1 MKAHHLTV
9 VQFCAKHCVVLET
22 LHDWR
27 PLDANYTFSHVFF
40 GAVLDGITDGI
51 VAWTHHAS
59 GLTAFVHLDLLE
71 ATRLP
76 TCTRTPK
83 PSTRP
88 QRLSAGRG
96 SIVSTLPRVTETSK
110 RLLAILEE
118 IEY

>member
-1 MKAHHLTV
+1 MKAHHITV
-9 VQFCAKHCVVLET
+9 VRFCAEHAVVLDT
-22 LHDWR
+22 LHEWR
-27 PLDANYTFSHVFF
+27 PLDPNYTFSHVFF

-83 PSTRP
+83 PSSRPSRDRPTQTRL
-88 QRLSAGRG
+88 Q
-96 SIVSTLPRVTETSK
+96 VKETSA
-110 RLLAILEE
+110 RLLAILED
-118 IEY
+118 IQY